1 MKHQENCPKEMQCPK
16 CGYYCL
22 GKGGHGCI
30 DKTTSPC
37 TCQPN
42 NGVIPMA
49 EEGLKEWSKDWDL
62 DTLVSNLVSAGME
75 YMAEKSTTK
84 QLQENKRIIKEEIER
99 RIAQGRQ
106 QGLREAMECVPE
118 KDSTCCVMCDETRA
132 SLTEL
137 LEK

>member
-1 MKHQENCPKEMQCPK
+1 M
-16 CGYYCL
+16 
-22 GKGGHGCI
+22 
-30 DKTTSPC
+30 
-37 TCQPN
+37 
-42 NGVIPMA
+42 
-49 EEGLKEWSKDWDL
+49 LKDQ
-62 DTLVSNLVSAGME
+62 
-75 YMAEKSTTK
+75 AEKVPTHIAKNYVWES
-84 QLQENKRIIKEEIER
+84 IIKEEIER